1 MNKSKKGGNIWKFLG
16 EHWYL
21 VANIVI
27 ASLIII
33 LTIVF
38 FLEKPKKKNT
48 QSKNTANS
56 CQNNTEK
63 YITDVVVSRG
73 KKCPDG
79 YYNVDITGSGDI
91 KLTQGLVNKIKKNV
105 NALTDLSDDDMNQIK
120 QILNLEQELIE
131 LDINKIKNL
140 LKNKLDD
147 MLDTETKLCYKQP
160 DTICK
165 GDLIVTKLNT
175 NLANQK
181 LGNNTCQSQQCKKS
195 GYNTECNYTYFNE
208 SNDPTSFTYQYPS
221 LDCRCKSCGDVP
233 VGHYDMVIENE
244 EDSGNVI
251 YNNKCAGNISP
262 GLLGMFQM
270 CMSQDEYGTNNTG
283 ISDIIYSNDKVDGY
297 TNVDSTNIFFK

>member
-1 MNKSKKGGNIWKFLG
+1 MDKSKKGGNIWKFLG

-91 KLTQGLVNKIKKNV
+91 KLTQSLVNKIKKNV
-105 NALTDLSDDDMNQIK
+105 NALTDLSDNDDI
-120 QILNLEQELIE
+120 
-131 LDINKIKNL
+131 
-140 LKNKLDD
+140 
-147 MLDTETKLCYKQP
+147 DTETKLCYKQP

-208 SNDPTSFTYQYPS
+208 SNNPTSFTYQYPS
-221 LDCRCKSCGDVP
+221 LDCRCKNCGDVP

-244 EDSGNVI
+244 KDSGNVI
-251 YNNKCAGNISP
+251 YNNKCAGNIIP

-283 ISDIIYSNDKVDGY
+283 ISDIIYSDKKVDGY
-297 TNVDSTNIFFK
+297 TNVDNTNIFFK

>member
-27 ASLIII
+27 VSLIII

-48 QSKNTANS
+48 QQSKNTSNS

-79 YYNVDITGSGDI
+79 YYNVDITGNKNI
-91 KLTQGLVNKIKKNV
+91 KLTE
-105 NALTDLSDDDMNQIK
+105 SD
-120 QILNLEQELIE
+120 
-131 LDINKIKNL
+131 
-140 LKNKLDD
+140 
-147 MLDTETKLCYKQP
+147 TFTKLCYKQP

-165 GDLIVTKLNT
+165 GDLIVTKLNI
-175 NLANQK
+175 NESSCQSSQCKNN
-181 LGNNTCQSQQCKKS
+181 GNNTKTCTTCFHKDDDCQSIDLQL
-195 GYNTECNYTYFNE
+195 
-208 SNDPTSFTYQYPS
+208 PS
-221 LDCRCKSCGDVP
+221 LECRCKSCGDVP
-233 VGHYDMVIENE
+233 VGYYDIVLDDNK
-244 EDSGNVI
+244 DSGNII
-251 YNNKCAGNISP
+251 YNNKCAGVIEPS
-262 GLLGMFQM
+262 LSKTKYTQM

-283 ISDIIYSNDKVDGY
+283 ISGIIYSDKKVDGY